1 VIMKVSRSMAP
12 SSGLSQQSLRKV
24 CPLGL
29 ESSVQQNSHIG
40 LLSWLVLEKLD
51 EQLGFTNLPA
61 PIHGDEFGLTSTPP
75 VLELL
80 QFAASVEEH
89 PGYLL

>member
-1 VIMKVSRSMAP
+1 MKVSRSMAP

-40 LLSWLVLEKLD
+40 LIRDGMAYS
-51 EQLGFTNLPA
+51 QLA
-61 PIHGDEFGLTSTPP
+61 MP
-75 VLELL
+75 VLPPILDLL
-80 QFAASVEEH
+80 NILKFWSNGNFRIVAQE
-89 PGYLL
+89 